1 MKVSLFKL
9 ALFTSLVAACPTIAR
24 ATLPQNEFSLNVTVV
39 TSEHSRD
46 SHATATRLSVAGDTL
61 TYAETYYGAHANR
74 QQPIKKEYKLT
85 SDDRA
90 RLVSLLKDQ
99 GLLTTKTIA
108 DATEQDG
115 PSSVFELT
123 IATKLA
129 GQESVISISA
139 PRTATKL
146 KTDPVYQGSIA
157 LIAELYRII
166 NRIDRHV
173 TFSNLIG

>member
-9 ALFTSLVAACPTIAR
+9 VLFISLVAACPVIAL
-24 ATLPQNEFSLNVTVV
+24 ATLPQDEFSLNVTVV

-61 TYAETYYGAHANR
+61 TYRETYYGAHANR
-74 QQPIKKEYKLT
+74 QQPIKKQYKLT
-85 SDDRA
+85 RDDRV
-90 RLVSLLKDQ
+90 RLVSLLKDR
-99 GLLTTKTIA
+99 GLLTSKTIA
-108 DATEQDG
+108 DATEPDG
-115 PSSVFELT
+115 PSRDFQLT

-129 GQESVISISA
+129 GHESVISISA

-146 KTDPVYQGSIA
+146 KTDPLFQGSIA
-157 LIAELYRII
+157 LIEELYRII

>member
-9 ALFTSLVAACPTIAR
+9 ALFTSLVACPAIAR
-24 ATLPQNEFSLNVTVV
+24 AALSQNEFSLNVTVV

-46 SHATATRLSVAGDTL
+46 SHSTATRLSVSGDTL
-61 TYAETYYGAHANR
+61 AYEETYYGAHANR
-74 QQPIKKEYKLT
+74 EQPVKKEYKLT
-85 SDDRA
+85 RDDRD
-90 RLVSLLKDQ
+90 RLVSLLKAN

-108 DATEQDG
+108 SASEPDG
-115 PSSVFELT
+115 PSRDFKLT
-123 IATKLA
+123 IAMKLA

-139 PRTATKL
+139 PRSATKL
-146 KTDPVYQGSIA
+146 KTEPLYQGSIA

-173 TFSNLIG
+173 TFSDLIG